1 MANPDDVRIYVRP
14 VSQMAAMAATVDFHG
29 EFSEDFKVISSLE
42 VVALFKENSMTR
54 PGDPA
59 VPFAFV
65 ALPAERSLT
74 KPRTSGLTMVMDWGL
89 PIGQQRDWLEL
100 QSRYVDLAK
109 FVVGTSRLYDTD
121 YLMRKIALYKEHEVQ
136 PFIGG
141 QFLEY
146 VYAHQGMSGSEK
158 FFAEAARLG
167 FEAIEVSDN
176 YVTLQS
182 DTRRQLVQGA
192 TAQGLEVH
200 GEVGSKTVES
210 DGALL
215 ISQAA
220 EFFEAG
226 ANVVLVEGAE
236 LLIDGEPNRALLAE
250 LRTGLETTKI
260 IFELSGTWI
269 ENTTQSEVYHLK
281 KFLIS
286 EFGANVNLANVMP
299 QDIWET
305 EAMRAGLS
313 TIGPQFSEQPAD

>member
-1 MANPDDVRIYVRP
+1 MTSSTDP
-14 VSQMAAMAATVDFHG
+14 
-29 EFSEDFKVISSLE
+29 SEPFG
-42 VVALFKENSMTR
+42 F
-54 PGDPA
+54 
-59 VPFAFV
+59 VP
-65 ALPAERSLT
+65 LPSERSLT
-74 KPRTSGLTMVMDWGL
+74 KPRAEGLTMMMDWGL
-89 PIGQQRDWLEL
+89 PLGAQRDWLEL
-100 QSRYVDLAK
+100 QSKYVDLAK

-121 YLMRKIALYKEHEVQ
+121 YLKRKIALYKEHDVQ

-146 VYAHQGMSGSEK
+146 VYAHQGMSGSEQ
-158 FFAEAARLG
+158 FFAEASRLG

-192 TAQGLEVH
+192 IDQGLEVH

-215 ISQAA
+215 ISQAS
-220 EFFEAG
+220 EFFDAG

-236 LLIDGEPNRALLAE
+236 LLVDGEPNQALLAE
-250 LRTGLETTKI
+250 LRAGLDSSKI

-269 ENTTQSEVYHLK
+269 ENTTSSEIYHLK

-299 QDIWET
+299 QDVWET

-313 TIGPQFSEQPAD
+313 TIGPQGSEQHTD

>member
-1 MANPDDVRIYVRP
+1 M
-14 VSQMAAMAATVDFHG
+14 T
-29 EFSEDFKVISSLE
+29 SS
-42 VVALFKENSMTR
+42 T
-54 PGDPA
+54 DPA
-59 VPFAFV
+59 APFAFV
-65 ALPAERSLT
+65 PLPAERSLT
-74 KPRTSGLTMVMDWGL
+74 KPRTGGLTMMMDWGL
-89 PIGQQRDWLEL
+89 PLGQQRDWLEL
-100 QSRYVDLAK
+100 QSKYVDLAK
-109 FVVGTSRLYDTD
+109 FVVGTSRLYDAD
-121 YLMRKIALYKEHEVQ
+121 YLRRKIELYKEYDIH

-146 VYAHQGMSGSEK
+146 VYAHQGMPGAET

-182 DTRRQLVQGA
+182 DTRRTLIQGA
-192 TAQGLEVH
+192 IKHGLEVH

-215 ISQAA
+215 IAQAT
-220 EFFEAG
+220 ECFEAG

-236 LLIDGEPNRALLAE
+236 LLINGEPNRALLAE
-250 LRTGLETTKI
+250 MRAGLDTSKI

-269 ENTTQSEVYHLK
+269 ENTTNSEIYQLK

-286 EFGANVNLANVMP
+286 EFGPNVNLANVMP
-299 QDIWET
+299 DDIWET

-313 TIGPQFSEQPAD
+313 TIGPQVSDQSAG